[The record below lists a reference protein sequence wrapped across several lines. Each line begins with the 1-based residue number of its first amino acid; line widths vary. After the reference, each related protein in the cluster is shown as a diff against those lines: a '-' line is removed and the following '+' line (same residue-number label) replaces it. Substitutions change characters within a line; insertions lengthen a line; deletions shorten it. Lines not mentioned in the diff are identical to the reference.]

1 MIRAK
6 EFSVRKLNTHTVYAK
21 TISLTDPNFSRKNRQ
36 FGIAI
41 ITSVTIEIE
50 EAEQIIN
57 NIFSE
62 SIEKCNNQSYFKM
75 LNGLLE
81 IISNDDPFT
90 GKDFVKDQKK
100 QISNDKVEKPVK
112 NPFLEKVNQRVFLSE
127 KLSQIKSVKL
137 TSQKEEYNVVI
148 RQTLKSEP
156 NQVSKQG
163 EQLEFATEKYAIRVE
178 MTSSLPDDLQFGL
191 EIFSRIIEP
200 LSTLQGNEYRL
211 LVGVEFFDRLLAENI
226 DIHYYLPFIQYLI
239 TMEQYTITEFKNE
252 EFANHLPDLMTTHG
266 EWIDCLNNNEL
277 DGLPLTK
284 FFEIVKVKRESL
296 EFLIDLLFMK
306 LIKIFN

>member
-21 TISLTDPNFSRKNRQ
+21 TISLTDPNFSRKSRQ

-90 GKDFVKDQKK
+90 EKDFVKDQKK
-100 QISNDKVEKPVK
+100 QILNDKVEKPAK

-148 RQTLKSEP
+148 RQSLKSEP

-284 FFEIVKVKRESL
+284 FFRIVKVKRESL

>member
-1 MIRAK
+1 VIRAK

-100 QISNDKVEKPVK
+100 QILNDKVEKPVK

-148 RQTLKSEP
+148 RQSLKSEP

-284 FFEIVKVKRESL
+284 FFGIVKVKRESL

>member
-1 MIRAK
+1 VIRAK

-100 QISNDKVEKPVK
+100 QILNDKVEKPVK

>member
-100 QISNDKVEKPVK
+100 QILNDKVEKPVK

-148 RQTLKSEP
+148 RQSLKSEP

-277 DGLPLTK
+277 DGLSLTK
-284 FFEIVKVKRESL
+284 FFGIVKVKRESL

>member
-100 QISNDKVEKPVK
+100 QILNDKVEKPVK

-148 RQTLKSEP
+148 RQ
-156 NQVSKQG
+156 
-163 EQLEFATEKYAIRVE
+163 
-178 MTSSLPDDLQFGL
+178 
-191 EIFSRIIEP
+191 
-200 LSTLQGNEYRL
+200 
-211 LVGVEFFDRLLAENI
+211 
-226 DIHYYLPFIQYLI
+226 
-239 TMEQYTITEFKNE
+239 
-252 EFANHLPDLMTTHG
+252 
-266 EWIDCLNNNEL
+266 
-277 DGLPLTK
+277 
-284 FFEIVKVKRESL
+284 
-296 EFLIDLLFMK
+296 
-306 LIKIFN
+306 

>member
-1 MIRAK
+1 VIRAK

>member
-100 QISNDKVEKPVK
+100 QILNDKVEKPVK